1 MYYYSNAPTNERVAR
16 LVEESKFITI
26 HHSGITSKSRLFIGQ
41 SPFQPIGMIPKV
53 IIVDG
58 DVLFYRDISEL
69 WKIVMV
75 NQNNISLF
83 CHPDKRRMRRWLRR
97 KDNGDRVGGRY
108 CPLQPIQELSTV
120 HHTFGTFDMTAQY
133 SNVTYH

>member
-1 MYYYSNAPTNERVAR
+1 
-16 LVEESKFITI
+16 
-26 HHSGITSKSRLFIGQ
+26 
-41 SPFQPIGMIPKV
+41 MIPKV

-75 NQNNISLF
+75 NQSNISLF

-97 KDNGDRVGGRY
+97 KDNGDRVGGT
-108 CPLQPIQELSTV
+108 LLSFAAYTGAV
-120 HHTFGTFDMTAQY
+120 NSSPYFWDATFDMTAQY